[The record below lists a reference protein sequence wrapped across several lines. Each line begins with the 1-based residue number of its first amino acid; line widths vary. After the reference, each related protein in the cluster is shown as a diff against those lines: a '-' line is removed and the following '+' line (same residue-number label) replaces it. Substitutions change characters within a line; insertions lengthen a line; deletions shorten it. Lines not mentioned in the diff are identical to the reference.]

1 MMSSSLQ
8 DEILKLKEEK
18 NAIILAHNYQPKEIQ
33 EIADFLG
40 DSLEL
45 CIKASEI
52 DDKDLV
58 IFCGVDFMAETAFI
72 LNPDK
77 KIVIPDIN
85 AECPMAHMLPEEEL
99 LKAKEEH
106 PDAGVILYVNSIA
119 EAKQHADTLCT
130 SANAVKVTESL
141 PHEKILFGPDNNL
154 GKHVAKQI
162 EKEIIPV
169 PKGGHCYVHKLF
181 HIEDVE
187 LKREE
192 YPNAEIICHPEC
204 NLDVQE
210 ASDKVMSTGGMLR
223 YIAESDK
230 EEFVIGTEIDMITR
244 INAEVPGKKLYPLL
258 EGAICETMKLHT
270 LEKVKES
277 LINEEPQVTLPEDV
291 ASKSLKAV
299 QHMLEASK

>member
-1 MMSSSLQ
+1 MSSALQ
-8 DEILKLKEEK
+8 NEIIKLKNEK
-18 NAIILAHNYQPKEIQ
+18 NAIILAHNYQPKEVQ

-52 DDKDLV
+52 EDKDLV

-77 KIVIPDIN
+77 KIVIPTLE

-99 LKAKEEH
+99 LKAKKQH

-130 SANAVKVTESL
+130 SANAIKVTESL
-141 PHEKILFGPDNNL
+141 PHDKILFGPDKNL
-154 GKHVAKQI
+154 GTHVSEKI
-162 EKEIIPV
+162 NKEIIPV
-169 PKGGHCYVHKLF
+169 PSDGHCYVHRLF
-181 HIEDVE
+181 HVEDVK
-187 LKREE
+187 LKREQ

-204 NLDVQE
+204 DIKVQK
-210 ASDKVMSTGGMLR
+210 ACDLVMSTGGMLKH
-223 YIAESDK
+223 ISESDK
-230 EEFVIGTEIDMITR
+230 KEFVIGTEVDMITR

-258 EGAICETMKLHT
+258 EGAICKTMKLHT
-270 LEKVKES
+270 LEKIKDS
-277 LINEEPQVTLPEDV
+277 LINESPEVTLPKSV
-291 ASKSLKAV
+291 ANKSRKAV
-299 QHMLEASK
+299 EHMLNVSR

>member
-1 MMSSSLQ
+1 MSSIH
-8 DEILKLKEEK
+8 DEIKQLKEEK

-52 DDKDLV
+52 EDKDLV
-58 IFCGVDFMAETAFI
+58 VFCGVDFMAETAYI
-72 LNPDK
+72 LNRDK

-119 EAKQHADTLCT
+119 EAK
-130 SANAVKVTESL
+130 TESL
-141 PHEKILFGPDNNL
+141 PHDKILFGPDNNL
-154 GKHVAKQI
+154 GFHVSEKI
-162 EKEIIPV
+162 DKEIIPT

-181 HIEDVE
+181 HVEDVE

-192 YPNAEIICHPEC
+192 YPNAIIICHPEC
-204 NLDVQE
+204 NIEVQQACDE
-210 ASDKVMSTGGMLR
+210 VLSTGGMIKF
-223 YIAESDK
+223 IAESDA

-244 INAEVPGKKLYPLL
+244 LNAEIPGKKLYPLL

-270 LEKVKES
+270 LEKVRDALK
-277 LINEEPQVTLPEDV
+277 NEAPEVVVPEDV

-299 QHMLEASK
+299 QHMLDASK

>member
-1 MMSSSLQ
+1 MSIQ
-8 DEILKLKEEK
+8 DEIKELKEEK

-58 IFCGVDFMAETAFI
+58 VFCGVDFMAETAYI

-77 KIVIPDIN
+77 KIVIPDLK

-99 LKAKEEH
+99 LKSIEEH

-154 GKHVAKQI
+154 GAHVQKKI
-162 EKEIIPV
+162 EKEIIPT

-187 LKREE
+187 LKREQ
-192 YPNAEIICHPEC
+192 YPNAIIICHPEC
-204 NLDVQE
+204 NMDVQE
-210 ASDKVMSTGGMLR
+210 ACDEVLSTGGMLR
-223 YIAESDK
+223 FIAESDA

-244 INAEVPGKKLYPLL
+244 INSEIPGKKLYPLL

-270 LEKVKES
+270 LEKVRDALK
-277 LINEEPQVTLPEDV
+277 NEAPEVTVPDEV

-299 QHMLEASK
+299 QHMLDASK

>member
-1 MMSSSLQ
+1 MSSPLHE
-8 DEILKLKEEK
+8 EIKQLKEEK

-58 IFCGVDFMAETAFI
+58 VFCGVDFMAETAYI

-77 KIVIPDIN
+77 KIVIPDLE

-99 LKAKEEH
+99 IKAKKEH

-119 EAKQHADTLCT
+119 ESKQHADTLCT

-154 GKHVAKQI
+154 GKHVQKRVD
-162 EKEIIPV
+162 KEIIPV

-181 HIEDVE
+181 HVEDVE
-187 LKREE
+187 LKRKEH
-192 YPNAEIICHPEC
+192 PNAIIICHPEC
-204 NLDVQE
+204 NDDVQE
-210 ASDKVMSTGGMLR
+210 ACDETLSTGGMLKF
-223 YIAESDK
+223 IAESDAD
-230 EEFVIGTEIDMITR
+230 EFVIGTEVDMITR
-244 INAEVPGKKLYPLL
+244 LSSEIPGKKLYPLL

-270 LEKVKES
+270 LEKVRDALK
-277 LINEEPQVTLPEDV
+277 NEAPEVVVPEDV

-299 QHMLEASK
+299 QHMLDASK

>member
-1 MMSSSLQ
+1 MNNSLQ

-33 EIADFLG
+33 DIADFLG

-58 IFCGVDFMAETAFI
+58 VFCGVDFMAETAYI

-77 KIVIPDIN
+77 KIVIPDLN

-141 PHEKILFGPDNNL
+141 PHDKILFGPDKNL
-154 GKHVAKQI
+154 GTHVSKKTD
-162 EKEIIPV
+162 KEIIPT
-169 PKGGHCYVHKLF
+169 PKDGHCYVHRLF
-181 HIEDVE
+181 HVEDVE
-187 LKREE
+187 LKRKE
-192 YPNAEIICHPEC
+192 YPNAIIICHPEC
-204 NLDVQE
+204 NMNVQE
-210 ASDKVMSTGGMLR
+210 ACDEVLSTGGMLKF
-223 YIAESDK
+223 IAESDA

-244 INAEVPGKKLYPLL
+244 INSEIPGKKLYPLL

-270 LEKVKES
+270 LEKVRDALKTES
-277 LINEEPQVTLPEDV
+277 PEVVVPDEV

-299 QHMLEASK
+299 QHMLDASK

>member
-1 MMSSSLQ
+1 MSNHLQ
-8 DEILKLKEEK
+8 EEILKLKEEK

-77 KIVIPDIN
+77 KIVIPTLE
-85 AECPMAHMLPEEEL
+85 AECPMAHMLPEDVL
-99 LKAKEEH
+99 LEAKKEH

-141 PHEKILFGPDNNL
+141 PHDKILFGPDKNL
-154 GKHVAKQI
+154 GNHVA
-162 EKEIIPV
+162 E
-169 PKGGHCYVHKLF
+169 
-181 HIEDVE
+181 
-187 LKREE
+187 
-192 YPNAEIICHPEC
+192 
-204 NLDVQE
+204 
-210 ASDKVMSTGGMLR
+210 
-223 YIAESDK
+223 
-230 EEFVIGTEIDMITR
+230 
-244 INAEVPGKKLYPLL
+244 
-258 EGAICETMKLHT
+258 
-270 LEKVKES
+270 
-277 LINEEPQVTLPEDV
+277 
-291 ASKSLKAV
+291 
-299 QHMLEASK
+299 